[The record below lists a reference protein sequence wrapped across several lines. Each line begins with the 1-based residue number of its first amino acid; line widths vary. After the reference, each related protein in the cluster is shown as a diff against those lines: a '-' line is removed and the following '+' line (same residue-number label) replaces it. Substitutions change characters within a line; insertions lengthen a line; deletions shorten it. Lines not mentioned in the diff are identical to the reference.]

1 MLKIAIQM
9 DPLTS
14 IDITGDTSFA
24 FALEAQAR
32 GHELYYYLPDT
43 LTLDEGRVFGQLH
56 RLIVRDEIG
65 NHFEEAPARYTP
77 LEEMQVIL
85 MRQDPPFDMAYIT
98 ATHILEHLP
107 PSTMVVNHPAEV
119 RNAPEKIMVLD
130 FPELM
135 PPTMVSRDNDA
146 ITAFREKHKDIII
159 KPLYGNGGAG
169 VFLVK
174 QDDKNYNALLEM
186 FFTASRE
193 PVMVQAYL
201 PEVTKGDKRI
211 ILIDGQAVGAI
222 NRVPAADEA
231 RSNMHVGG
239 QAEATELT
247 AREKYICD
255 VIGPT
260 LKARGLLFVGIDVI
274 GDYLT
279 EINVTSPTGIREFE
293 RFTGISLAAKTWDA
307 IEARYPDYESNRIL
321 R

>member
-9 DPLTS
+9 DPIAS
-14 IDITGDTSFA
+14 IEITGDTSFA

-32 GHELYYYLPDT
+32 GHDLYYYLPDS
-43 LTLDEGRVFGQLH
+43 LTLDDGRVHAKLR
-56 RLIVRDEIG
+56 RLRVRDEVG
-65 NHFEEAPARYTP
+65 NHFDEDAEIYSP
-77 LEEMQVIL
+77 LDEMNVIL

-107 PSTMVVNHPAEV
+107 ATTMVVNNPAEV

-130 FPELM
+130 FPDLM
-135 PPTMVSRDNDA
+135 PPTMVSRDKDA
-146 ITAFREKHKDIII
+146 ISAFRKKYENIII

-169 VFLVK
+169 VFLIK
-174 QDDKNYNALLEM
+174 QGDKNYNALLEM
-186 FFTASRE
+186 FSSASRE

-201 PEVTKGDKRI
+201 PDVIKGDKRI
-211 ILIDGQAVGAI
+211 ILIDGEAVGAI
-222 NRVPAADEA
+222 NRVPAEGEA

-239 QAEATELT
+239 KAEATELS
-247 AREKYICD
+247 ARDKIICER
-255 VIGPT
+255 IGPT
-260 LKARGLLFVGIDVI
+260 LRERGLLFVGIDVI